1 MRFVYVG
8 VGLLAGS
15 VILLQIALTRVFAVM
30 MWHHLTYMAIS
41 IAMLGFGAAGSLL
54 TVRRDDRD
62 ATIDVLAT
70 QLAKW
75 SACYG
80 ASVVLCFFLATRIP
94 IDTLALWREKIN
106 LLHLALL
113 YLIVLVPFG
122 FAGTVIGLALTRIVR
137 DVNRLYFADLVGS
150 GLGGAVS
157 VVLLSTLGSSST
169 VIAASSL
176 GLLAALAFCMGGSRR
191 SLRLYV
197 PLWLASLALAATLA
211 GIGPRWLEWEI
222 PFAPGKEF
230 ARQPDGAVIDRIPSS
245 TAEIE
250 VGPPL
255 VGLPGIG
262 GNFGDVDRKK
272 VALRTVGQDGTAPT
286 MLFENA
292 ASLER
297 FPFLD
302 DSQSGSAYV
311 ALAARGHPATDVAVI
326 GVGGGIDVMIALY
339 AGARSVTA
347 IEFNSAMVEMVTRR
361 YDDYLGGLF
370 DPDDGPHAE
379 RVELVNAEGRA
390 FMRRD
395 EVQYDVIQLSGV
407 DSFTALSTGAYTL
420 AESYLYSIEAVQDF
434 YGSLNEG
441 GIVNYSR
448 FFMEYPKKPRE
459 TLRLANIARE
469 ALERL
474 GVENPQRHI
483 LVFLGNDWASTMI
496 RRGPFTRVEV
506 DALHEFARR
515 QGFWGIVFD
524 PLQVDESPRPTPRPE
539 KPGMRPL
546 FDAFAHNQM
555 LFSAL
560 LRGSAAERREIESR
574 YEYDITP
581 TTDDNPFFF
590 NYYRYSGL
598 WKDSDAST
606 PSDEA
611 TNQAEAWRLIR
622 MLATDPYHPD
632 FPVGHMVLLASL
644 VQIALVATL
653 LIFVPLRAL
662 DRRGLRLPDRWR
674 ILAYFAALGMGF
686 MFVEIVLMQKMVMFL
701 GHPTYSI
708 SVVLTSLLLSAGVGS
723 LIAGRIAHVSPAT
736 LLRLTPFLIAAL
748 ALEWIAVEYLLPE
761 ALSWALPAR
770 IATVVVTITPLGVA
784 LGMPFPLGL
793 RVVAQRAPEL
803 LPWAWA
809 INGFLSVLSS
819 VLCIVLAM
827 AVGFSAVFIT
837 SAIIYAAGLLV
848 LGSARAHAD
857 VHSHGSTALGAGSG
871 GRGTR

>member
-15 VILLQIALTRVFAVM
+15 VLLLQIALTRVFAVM

-54 TVRRDDRD
+54 TVRQDDRE
-62 ATIDVLAT
+62 ATVDELAT
-70 QLAKW
+70 RLAKL
-75 SACYG
+75 SALYG
-80 ASVVLCFFLATRIP
+80 VSVVLCFFVATRIP

-106 LLHLALL
+106 LLYLALL
-113 YLIVLVPFG
+113 YLVVLIPFA

-137 DVNRLYFADLVGS
+137 EVNRLYFADLAGS
-150 GLGGAVS
+150 GIGGAIS
-157 VVLLSTLGSSST
+157 VILLSTLGSSST
-169 VIAASSL
+169 VIMAASL
-176 GLLAALAFCMGGSRR
+176 GLLASLVFGLGGDRR
-191 SLRLYV
+191 TLRLSV
-197 PLWLASLALAATLA
+197 PLWLACLGLGLSLA
-211 GIGPRWLEWEI
+211 GIGPRWIEWEI

-250 VGPPL
+250 VGPSL

-262 GNFGDVDRKK
+262 GNFGDVDRRK
-272 VALRTVGQDGTAPT
+272 VTLRSVGQDGTAPT

-292 ASLER
+292 ANLDA

-302 DSQSGSAYV
+302 DSQAGTAYV
-311 ALAARGHPATDVAVI
+311 ALAARGQRAPDVAVI

-339 AGARSVTA
+339 AGARRVTA
-347 IEFNSAMVEMVTRR
+347 VEFNPAMVEMVTER

-370 DPDDGPHAE
+370 RSGDGPHAA
-379 RVELVNAEGRA
+379 RVQLVNAEGRA

-395 EVQYDVIQLSGV
+395 ENRYDVIQLSGV

-420 AESYLYSIEAVQDF
+420 AESYLYSIEAIQDF
-434 YGSLNEG
+434 YGSLAEG
-441 GIVNYSR
+441 GIVNFSR

-469 ALERL
+469 ALEQL
-474 GVENPQRHI
+474 GVEEPERHI

-496 RRGPFTRVEV
+496 RRGPFTPVEV

-524 PLQVDESPRPTPRPE
+524 PLQAEGSPRRTPRPE
-539 KPGMRPL
+539 GPGMQPL
-546 FDAFAHNQM
+546 FDAFGRNQL

-560 LRGSAAERREIESR
+560 LRGSPVERHAIESR

-581 TTDDNPFFF
+581 TTDDDPFFF

-598 WKDSDAST
+598 WTDGDQT
-606 PSDEA
+606 VLPDEA
-611 TNQAEAWRLIR
+611 TNQAETWRLIR

-644 VQIALVATL
+644 VQIAIVATL
-653 LIFVPLRAL
+653 LILVPLRAL
-662 DRRGLRLPDRWR
+662 GRRGHQPPDRWR

-686 MFVEIVLMQKMVMFL
+686 MFVEIVLMQKMVLFL

-723 LIAGRIAHVSPAT
+723 LIAGRIARVSPGT
-736 LLRLTPFLIAAL
+736 LLRLVPFVIGAL
-748 ALEWIAVEYLLPE
+748 TLEWIAVEYLLPE
-761 ALSWALPAR
+761 ALAWPMPAR
-770 IATVVVTITPLGVA
+770 ITTVVVLIAPLGAA

-793 RVVAQRAPEL
+793 RVVEQRAPEL

-827 AVGFSAVFIT
+827 AVGFEAVFIT
-837 SAIIYAAGLLV
+837 AAIIYAGGLV
-848 LGSARAHAD
+848 ALGSARPSS
-857 VHSHGSTALGAGSG
+857 VI
-871 GRGTR
+871 RG